1 MKFLLTTAGYKYSKE
16 ESEWLSKFGFVFVYN
31 DHKQLYEIDNN
42 HEAHIEINTL
52 EELMEFLKD
61 LEENIESGFG
71 RTKIVMADSEIKIYD
86 SYIE

>member
-1 MKFLLTTAGYKYSKE
+1 MIYKLTTAGTKYTKE
-16 ESEWLSKFGFVFVYN
+16 ESEWLSKFGFGFVYN
-31 DHKQLYEIDNN
+31 NNRQLYEIDDK

-71 RTKIVMADSEIKIYD
+71 ITKIVMSDSEIIIYD